1 MLSLNNVSVYFK
13 NHAGLLNISIGVNKG
28 DFVYIV
34 GPTGAG
40 KTTLLRTIYMDLI
53 PDEGYVQFGEY
64 SSLTIKRRRIPYV
77 RRQIGV
83 VFQDFKIL
91 EDRTA
96 FGNIVFALG
105 AIGLSLRT
113 AKEKAIRALTNVG
126 LKSKKDSYPFELS
139 QGELQRTCI
148 ARAIANNP
156 LIILADEPT
165 GNLDPKTAHE
175 IFSLLK
181 KLNER
186 GIAVITATH
195 NYRIIRD
202 FPGRIIFLKNGRRVE
217 KI

>member
-13 NHAGLLNISIGVNKG
+13 DQVGLLNVSIGVNKG

-40 KTTLLRTIYMDLI
+40 KTTLFRTIYMDLM
-53 PDEGYVQFGEY
+53 PDDGFVEFGEY
-64 SSLTIKRRRIPYV
+64 SSLNIKRRRIPYV

-83 VFQDFKIL
+83 VFQDLKIL
-91 EDRTA
+91 EERTA
-96 FGNIVFALG
+96 FDNIVFALG
-105 AIGLSLRT
+105 AIGLSSPT
-113 AKEKAIRALTNVG
+113 AKMKAARALKNVG
-126 LKSKKDSYPFELS
+126 LMSKKDSYPFELS
-139 QGELQRTCI
+139 QGEVQRICI
-148 ARAIANNP
+148 ARAIANDP

-165 GNLDPKTAHE
+165 GNLDPKTAHK

-186 GIAVITATH
+186 GITVMTATH
-195 NYRIIRD
+195 NYRIIKN

-217 KI
+217 RL

>member
-13 NHAGLLNISIGVNKG
+13 DHAGLLDVSIGVNKG

-40 KTTLLRTIYMDLI
+40 KTTLLRTIYMDLM
-53 PDEGYVQFGEY
+53 PDDGFVQFGEY
-64 SSLTIKRRRIPYV
+64 NSLMIKRRRIPYL

-96 FGNIVFALG
+96 FDNIVFALG
-105 AIGLSLRT
+105 AIGVSSQT
-113 AKEKAIRALTNVG
+113 AKGKATRALKNVG
-126 LKSKKDSYPFELS
+126 LMSKKDRYPFELS
-139 QGELQRTCI
+139 HGEIQRVCI
-148 ARAIANNP
+148 ARAIANDP

-165 GNLDPKTAHE
+165 GNLDPKTAHG
-175 IFSLLK
+175 IVSVLR

-202 FPGRIIFLKNGRRVE
+202 FPGRIIYLKNGRQIERV
-217 KI
+217 